1 MSSNSRIFSSLI
13 RRPTRLIRQLKY
25 FVAVAE
31 ELHFGRAAK
40 RLSITQPPLSFNI
53 KRLEESLNFELFRR
67 NTREVA
73 LTSAGKV
80 LYVEAVKILAHVE
93 IAERLVGRA
102 VAGESGSVC
111 IGILGSAL
119 LTPIP
124 KRVRAFRDTHPDV
137 SIEITELTSVEQYE
151 ALLNEEIDLGIVHPR
166 NLPTRTSVSSTQI
179 YSESFMCAL
188 HNSHPLAVKRKNIEL
203 NDLRDEE
210 FILFPRQSAPAYYE
224 KIVALCVSAGFV
236 PRMRHQVRNMLSMTS
251 LVALN
256 FGIALVPT
264 AISKLPTPGVAY
276 RRLRPV
282 GSDSELHCIWRTD
295 EESPAVLG
303 MLKALR
309 SR

>member
-1 MSSNSRIFSSLI
+1 MD
-13 RRPTRLIRQLKY
+13 IRQLKY

-53 KRLEESLNFELFRR
+53 KRLEESLNFELLRR

-73 LTSAGKV
+73 LTAAGRV
-80 LYVEAVKILAHVE
+80 LYTEAIKILAHVE

-102 VAGESGSVC
+102 AAGESGSVR

-124 KRVRAFRDTHPDV
+124 GRVRSFGYAHPDV
-137 SIEITELTSVEQYE
+137 SIEILELTSVEQYE
-151 ALLNEEIDLGIVHPR
+151 ALLNEEIDIGVVHPR
-166 NLPTRTSVSSTQI
+166 DLPARTPVSSAQI
-179 YSESFMCAL
+179 YSENFMCAL
-188 HNSHPLAVKRKNIEL
+188 HSSHPLAIKRKAIEL

-256 FGIALVPT
+256 FGVALVPT
-264 AISKLPTPGVAY
+264 AISRLPTPEVTY
-276 RRLRPV
+276 RRLQNV
-282 GSDSELHCIWRTD
+282 DGDSELHCISRTD
-295 EESPAVLG
+295 EQSPAVLG

-309 SR
+309 AR